1 MRPSH
6 MCCSVLQCVA
16 VCCSVLQCA
25 AVCSHMWFIHTC
37 EWVPCV
43 DESFAYVIY
52 PRVWIS
58 AMCGWVIH
66 VCECMSYMNMAL
78 LHMRGSFI
86 HIPLTFAYECH
97 NTSTRVPWRIDMY
110 TCVTWRKNVTHAILQ
125 KKKYL
130 YMYMYIHIY
139 IYIFTFLFLF
149 CLKIC
154 IYRYIY
160 IHIHIH
166 IHTYM

>member
-1 MRPSH
+1 MTVHHSVVPYVDASFAYVLQCVAV
-6 MCCSVLQCVA
+6 CCSVLQCVA
-16 VCCSVLQCA
+16 VCCSV
-25 AVCSHMWFIHTC
+25 
-37 EWVPCV
+37 
-43 DESFAYVIY
+43 FAYVIY
-52 PRVWIS
+52 PHMRMS

-66 VCECMSYMNMAL
+66 VCECMSYLNMAL
-78 LHMRGSFI
+78 IHMRGSFI
-86 HIPLTFAYECH
+86 HIPLTFAYESH

-110 TCVTWRKNVTHAILQ
+110 TCVTWRKNVTHAIFH

-154 IYRYIY
+154 IYKYIY